1 MEKIQEVKELQ
12 AEIDRRDREEKRAI
26 QLMLEGRF
34 AEALEVLKN
43 I

>member
-1 MEKIQEVKELQ
+1 MEQIKEVKNLQ
-12 AEIDRRDREEKRAI
+12 AELDRRDREEKRAVE
-26 QLMLEGRF
+26 LMQEGRY

>member
-1 MEKIQEVKELQ
+1 MEKIKEIKNLQ
-12 AEIDRRDREEKRAI
+12 AEIDRRDKEEKRAI
-26 QLMLEGRF
+26 ELMQAGKF